1 MRNLELRSL
10 TEKEIKET
18 NGGVWAIL
26 VAAEI
31 YATACAVAAGIGA
44 GVAYIQNHLD
54 KR

>member
-1 MRNLELRSL
+1 MKNLELRSL
-10 TEKEIKET
+10 TEKEMKET
-18 NGGVWAIL
+18 NGGVWGIL
-26 VAAEI
+26 LAAEI